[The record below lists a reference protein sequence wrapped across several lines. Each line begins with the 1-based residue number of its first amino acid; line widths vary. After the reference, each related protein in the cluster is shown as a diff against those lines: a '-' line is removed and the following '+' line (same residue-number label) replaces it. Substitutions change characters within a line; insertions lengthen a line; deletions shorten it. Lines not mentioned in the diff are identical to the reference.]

1 MSDSSVTAMVRILDK
16 EYRVSC
22 EADEQ
27 RELEEAAR
35 VLDENMRNIRGGGK
49 VIGLERIAVMA
60 ALNIAHDMLLARTR
74 AEKVDADAGKQLRG
88 MIDKI
93 DHVLE
98 VHRQLE
104 L

>member
-1 MSDSSVTAMVRILDK
+1 MSENSVTATVRILDK

-35 VLDENMRNIRGGGK
+35 VLDENMRSIRGGGK

-60 ALNIAHDMLLARTR
+60 ALNIAHDMLLSKNQSER
-74 AEKVDADAGKQLRG
+74 ADEAAGKQVRG
-88 MIDKI
+88 IIDKI